1 MRELGPG
8 FAERAAGYDRETA
21 FPFENY
27 AELRDAGMLGL
38 CIPER
43 YGGMGASFQDYMHV
57 SAELARFCPMTAL
70 TYNMHSQTTLWTG
83 ILADDLDMAPDVRE
97 RHERIRS
104 GLYRWILE
112 DGAIMSQPL
121 SEGIA
126 RGATAGVAT
135 TATPVPGGFHV
146 NGRKVF
152 ASLAGAADAY
162 NFTCRVPGE
171 EGLRFLSVRS
181 DNPGVRIVGDW
192 DPLGMRGTDSR
203 TLVFEDAFVEADD
216 ELLPTGGFDQ
226 LAARWPHVYLTLT
239 PTYIGLTRAVVD
251 FVQGY
256 LGSTPPP
263 GIPAR
268 RDVPAKQWAWAEI
281 QIAYER
287 SRSLWECA
295 VAEAGLDPDARAAAP
310 RLGGVVH
317 GDGDRARGRRAGDPR
332 LRRRLAD
339 AQPAARA
346 ALPRRALRL
355 GHAALERRGVPRA
368 ARPLRPLRRAR
379 RSPPCLSARRATWTP
394 LPWPGARPARGR
406 SCCSSAA
413 SA

>member
-1 MRELGPG
+1 MTGAHPVRDRAFAIIRELGPA
-8 FAERAAGYDRETA
+8 FAERAAGYDRAPA

-27 AELRDAGMLGL
+27 ADLRDAGMLGL
-38 CIPER
+38 CIPVR
-43 YGGMGASFQDYMHV
+43 YGGMGASFQDYMHA
-57 SAELARFCPMTAL
+57 SAELARFCPTTAL
-70 TYNMHSQTTLWTG
+70 TYNMHSQTVLWTG
-83 ILADDLDMAPDVRE
+83 ILADDLDMPPEVRE

-104 GLYRWILE
+104 ELYRWILE

-135 TATPVPGGFHV
+135 RATPVPGGFEI

-162 NFTCRVPGE
+162 NFTCRVEGE

-181 DNPGVRIVGDW
+181 DNPGVKIVGDW
-192 DPLGMRGTDSR
+192 DTLGMRGTDSR
-203 TLVFEDAFVEADD
+203 TLLFEDAFVAADD
-216 ELLPTGGFDQ
+216 ELLPTGLFDQ
-226 LAARWPHVYLTLT
+226 LAERWPHVYLTLT

-268 RDVPAKQWAWAEI
+268 RDIPAKQWAWAEI

-295 VAEAGLDPDARAAAP
+295 VAESRLDPSP
-310 RLGGVVH
+310 E
-317 GDGDRARGRRAGDPR
+317 
-332 LRRRLAD
+332 
-339 AQPAARA
+339 Q
-346 ALPRRALRL
+346 
-355 GHAALERRGVPRA
+355 
-368 ARPLRPLRRAR
+368 LRRAWAASYTAMETAPEVAALAIR
-379 RSPPCLSARRATWTP
+379 ACGGQSLMRNLPLEQHYRDARCGSVM
-394 LPWPGARPARGR
+394 LPWSAEVSLELLGR
-406 SCCSSAA
+406 FGLYEERDDHRLV
-413 SA
+413 

>member
-1 MRELGPG
+1 VTPAAVRERALALVRELGPG
-8 FAERAAGYDRETA
+8 FAERAASYDRETA

-27 AELRDAGMLGL
+27 AELREAGLLGL

-57 SAELARFCPMTAL
+57 SAELARFCPTTAL

-83 ILADDLDMAPDVRE
+83 VLADDLDMPPEVRE
-97 RHERIRS
+97 RHERIRT

-135 TATPVPGGFHV
+135 TATPAPGGYKV

-152 ASLAGAADAY
+152 ASLAGAAHAY

-203 TLVFEDAFVEADD
+203 TLVFEDAYVEADD
-216 ELLPTGGFDQ
+216 ELLPAGGFDQ

-295 VAEAGLDPDARAAAP
+295 VAEAGLDPTPEQQRRAWAASYTVMETAPEVAALAIRACGGGSLMRNLPLEQHYRDARC
-310 RLGGVVH
+310 GSVM
-317 GDGDRARGRRAGDPR
+317 
-332 LRRRLAD
+332 
-339 AQPAARA
+339 
-346 ALPRRALRL
+346 
-355 GHAALERRGVPRA
+355 
-368 ARPLRPLRRAR
+368 
-379 RSPPCLSARRATWTP
+379 
-394 LPWPGARPARGR
+394 LPWSAEVCLELLGR
-406 SCCSSAA
+406 FALYEEA
-413 SA
+413 DDHRLL

>member
-1 MRELGPG
+1 VTHRGELRERVLALILELGPA
-8 FAERAAGYDRETA
+8 FAERAAGYDRAPA

-43 YGGMGASFQDYMHV
+43 YGGMGATFQDYMYI
-57 SAELARFCPMTAL
+57 SAELARFCPTTAL
-70 TYNMHSQTTLWTG
+70 TYNMHSQTVLWTG
-83 ILADDLDMAPDVRE
+83 ILADDLDMPPDVRA
-97 RHERIRS
+97 RHEVRRTE
-104 GLYRWILE
+104 LYRWILE

-135 TATPVPGGFHV
+135 TAAPVPGGFQI

-162 NFTCRVPGE
+162 NFTCRVAGE

-181 DNPGVRIVGDW
+181 DNPGVEIVGDW
-192 DPLGMRGTDSR
+192 DTLGMRGTDSR
-203 TLVFEDAFVEADD
+203 TLVFKDAYAPADD
-216 ELLPTGGFDQ
+216 ELLPTGLFDQ

-251 FVQGY
+251 FVQAY

-268 RDVPAKQWAWAEI
+268 RDVAPKQWAWAEI
-281 QIAYER
+281 QIAWER

-295 VAEAGLDPDARAAAP
+295 VAEAGLDPTP
-310 RLGGVVH
+310 E
-317 GDGDRARGRRAGDPR
+317 
-332 LRRRLAD
+332 
-339 AQPAARA
+339 Q
-346 ALPRRALRL
+346 
-355 GHAALERRGVPRA
+355 
-368 ARPLRPLRRAR
+368 LRRAWAASYTAMETAPQVASLAIR
-379 RSPPCLSARRATWTP
+379 ACGGGTLMRNLPLEQHYRDARCGSVM
-394 LPWPGARPARGR
+394 LPWSAEVCLELLGR
-406 SCCSSAA
+406 FGLYGELEDHRDV
-413 SA
+413 

>member
-1 MRELGPG
+1 MTETGDRRERVLALIRELGPA
-8 FAERAAGYDRETA
+8 FAERAAEYDRVPA

-43 YGGMGASFQDYMHV
+43 YGGLGASFKDYMYI
-57 SAELARFCPMTAL
+57 SAELARFCPTTAL
-70 TYNMHSQTTLWTG
+70 TYNMHSQTVLWTG
-83 ILADDLDMAPDVRE
+83 ILADDLDMPPDVRE
-97 RHERIRS
+97 RHEVRRTE
-104 GLYRWILE
+104 LYRWILE

-135 TATPVPGGFHV
+135 TATPVPGGFQI

-181 DNPGVRIVGDW
+181 DNPGVEIVGDW

-203 TLVFEDAFVEADD
+203 TLVFKDAHVSADD
-216 ELLPTGGFDQ
+216 ELLPTGLFDQ

-251 FVQGY
+251 FVQDF
-256 LGSTPPP
+256 LGSNPPP

-268 RDVPAKQWAWAEI
+268 RDVAPKQWAWAEI
-281 QIAYER
+281 QIAWER

-295 VAEAGLDPDARAAAP
+295 VEESGLDPAP
-310 RLGGVVH
+310 E
-317 GDGDRARGRRAGDPR
+317 
-332 LRRRLAD
+332 
-339 AQPAARA
+339 Q
-346 ALPRRALRL
+346 
-355 GHAALERRGVPRA
+355 
-368 ARPLRPLRRAR
+368 LRRAWAASYTAMETAPQVAALAIR
-379 RSPPCLSARRATWTP
+379 ACGGGSLMRNLPLEQHYRDARCGSVM
-394 LPWPGARPARGR
+394 LPWSAEVCLELLGR
-406 SCCSSAA
+406 FGLYGELEDHRHV
-413 SA
+413 

>member
-1 MRELGPG
+1 MTAVAVVRERALAIVRELGPG
-8 FAERAAGYDRETA
+8 FAERAAAYDRAPA

-43 YGGMGASFQDYMHV
+43 YGGMGAGFEDYMHI
-57 SAELARFCPMTAL
+57 SAELARFCPTTAL
-70 TYNMHSQTTLWTG
+70 TYNMHSQTVLWTG
-83 ILADDLDMAPDVRE
+83 ILADDLDMPADVRA
-97 RHERIRS
+97 RHERIRA

-135 TATPVPGGFHV
+135 IATPGARRLRDQRPQDLRLARRRRRRLQLHMPRR
-146 NGRKVF
+146 GRGRAC
-152 ASLAGAADAY
+152 ASSPSLRQPRRADRRRLGHARHARHGLAHA
-162 NFTCRVPGE
+162 
-171 EGLRFLSVRS
+171 
-181 DNPGVRIVGDW
+181 GVRERV
-192 DPLGMRGTDSR
+192 RR
-203 TLVFEDAFVEADD
+203 R
-216 ELLPTGGFDQ
+216 PTTSCCRPGLFDQ

-256 LGSTPPP
+256 LGGTPPP

-295 VAEAGLDPDARAAAP
+295 VAEAGLDPTPD
-310 RLGGVVH
+310 
-317 GDGDRARGRRAGDPR
+317 
-332 LRRRLAD
+332 
-339 AQPAARA
+339 Q
-346 ALPRRALRL
+346 
-355 GHAALERRGVPRA
+355 
-368 ARPLRPLRRAR
+368 LRRAWAASYTAMETAPEVAALAIR
-379 RSPPCLSARRATWTP
+379 ACGGGSLMRNLPLEQHYRDARCGSVM
-394 LPWPGARPARGR
+394 LPWSAEVCLELLGR
-406 SCCSSAA
+406 FGLYEGLEDHRKV
-413 SA
+413 

>member
-1 MRELGPG
+1 MTGHTARERALALVHELGPA
-8 FAERAAGYDRETA
+8 FARRAAGYDRETA

-27 AELRDAGMLGL
+27 AELREAGMLGL

-57 SAELARFCPMTAL
+57 SAELARYCPMTAL

-83 ILADDLDMAPDVRE
+83 VLADDLDMPPDVRE

-104 GLYRWILE
+104 ELYRWILE
-112 DGAIMSQPL
+112 DGALMSQPL

-135 TATPVPGGFHV
+135 TATPVPGGFEV

-181 DNPGVRIVGDW
+181 SNPGVKIVGDW

-251 FVQGY
+251 FVQAY

-295 VAEAGLDPDARAAAP
+295 VAEAGLDPTP
-310 RLGGVVH
+310 E
-317 GDGDRARGRRAGDPR
+317 
-332 LRRRLAD
+332 
-339 AQPAARA
+339 Q
-346 ALPRRALRL
+346 
-355 GHAALERRGVPRA
+355 
-368 ARPLRPLRRAR
+368 LRRAWAAAYTAMETAPEVAALAIR
-379 RSPPCLSARRATWTP
+379 ACGGGSLMRNLPLEQHYRDARCGSVM
-394 LPWPGARPARGR
+394 LPWSAEVCLELLGR
-406 SCCSSAA
+406 FGLYEEPDDHRLL
-413 SA
+413 

>member
-1 MRELGPG
+1 MPEVPSARELAFEIVHDLGPG
-8 FAERAAGYDRETA
+8 FAGRAAGYDRETL

-38 CIPER
+38 CIPKR

-57 SAELARFCPMTAL
+57 AAELARFCPMTAL
-70 TYNMHSQTTLWTG
+70 TYNMHSQTTLRTG
-83 ILADDLDMAPDVRE
+83 ILADDLDMPPEVRE

-104 GLYRWILE
+104 ELYRWILE

-135 TATPVPGGFHV
+135 TATPAPGGFNV

-152 ASLAGAADAY
+152 ASLAGAAHAY

-251 FVQGY
+251 FVQAY

-295 VAEAGLDPDARAAAP
+295 VAEAGLDPDP
-310 RLGGVVH
+310 E
-317 GDGDRARGRRAGDPR
+317 
-332 LRRRLAD
+332 
-339 AQPAARA
+339 Q
-346 ALPRRALRL
+346 
-355 GHAALERRGVPRA
+355 
-368 ARPLRPLRRAR
+368 LRRAWAASYTVMETAPEVAALAIR
-379 RSPPCLSARRATWTP
+379 ACGGGSLMRNLPLEQHYRDARCGSVM
-394 LPWPGARPARGR
+394 LPWSAEVCLELLGR
-406 SCCSSAA
+406 FGLYEEPDDHRHV
-413 SA
+413 

>member
-1 MRELGPG
+1 MHELGPA

-27 AELRDAGMLGL
+27 AELRDAGLLGL
-38 CIPER
+38 CIPKR

-57 SAELARFCPMTAL
+57 AAELARFCPMTAL

-83 ILADDLDMAPDVRE
+83 ILADDLDMPPEVRE

-104 GLYRWILE
+104 ELYRWILE

-135 TATPVPGGFHV
+135 TATPVPGGFNV

-152 ASLAGAADAY
+152 ASLAGAAHAY

-295 VAEAGLDPDARAAAP
+295 VAEAGLDPDP
-310 RLGGVVH
+310 
-317 GDGDRARGRRAGDPR
+317 D
-332 LRRRLAD
+332 
-339 AQPAARA
+339 Q
-346 ALPRRALRL
+346 
-355 GHAALERRGVPRA
+355 
-368 ARPLRPLRRAR
+368 LRRAWAASYTAMETAPEVAALAIR
-379 RSPPCLSARRATWTP
+379 ACGGGSLMRNLPLEQHYRDARCGSVM
-394 LPWPGARPARGR
+394 LPWSAEVCLELLGR
-406 SCCSSAA
+406 FGLYEELDDHRHV
-413 SA
+413 

>member
-1 MRELGPG
+1 MTGGTVVRERAIAIVRELGPA
-8 FAERAAGYDRETA
+8 FAERAPGYDRAPA

-27 AELRDAGMLGL
+27 ADLRSAGMLGL
-38 CIPER
+38 CIPAR
-43 YGGMGASFQDYMHV
+43 YGGMGASFQDYMYIA
-57 SAELARFCPMTAL
+57 AELARFCPMTAL
-70 TYNMHSQTTLWTG
+70 TYNMHSQTVLWTG
-83 ILADDLDMAPDVRE
+83 ILADDLDMPDDVRA
-97 RHERIRS
+97 RHETRRRE
-104 GLYRWILE
+104 LYRWILE

-135 TATPVPGGFHV
+135 TATPVAGGFHI

-171 EGLRFLSVRS
+171 DGLRFLSVRS

-192 DPLGMRGTDSR
+192 DTLGMRGTDSR
-203 TLVFEDAFVEADD
+203 TLVFEDAFVADDD
-216 ELLPTGGFDQ
+216 ELLPTGLFDQ

-281 QIAYER
+281 QIAWER

-295 VAEAGLDPDARAAAP
+295 VAEAGLDPSP
-310 RLGGVVH
+310 E
-317 GDGDRARGRRAGDPR
+317 
-332 LRRRLAD
+332 
-339 AQPAARA
+339 Q
-346 ALPRRALRL
+346 
-355 GHAALERRGVPRA
+355 
-368 ARPLRPLRRAR
+368 LRRAWAAAYTAMETAPAVAALAIR
-379 RSPPCLSARRATWTP
+379 ACGGGSLMRNLPLEQHYRDARCGSVM
-394 LPWPGARPARGR
+394 LPWSAEVCLELLGR
-406 SCCSSAA
+406 FGLYEELDDHRHV
-413 SA
+413 

>member
-1 MRELGPG
+1 MRTGAVRDRALVLVRELGPG
-8 FAERAAGYDRETA
+8 FAGRAAGYDRETS

-27 AELRDAGMLGL
+27 AELRAAGMLGL

-104 GLYRWILE
+104 ELYRWILE
-112 DGAIMSQPL
+112 DGALMSQPL

-135 TATPVPGGFHV
+135 TATPVAGGFHV
-146 NGRKVF
+146 SGRKVF

-171 EGLRFLSVRS
+171 QGLRFLSVRS

-203 TLVFEDAFVEADD
+203 TLVFEDAFVEAED

-263 GIPAR
+263 GVPAR

-295 VAEAGLDPDARAAAP
+295 VAEAGLDPTP
-310 RLGGVVH
+310 E
-317 GDGDRARGRRAGDPR
+317 
-332 LRRRLAD
+332 
-339 AQPAARA
+339 Q
-346 ALPRRALRL
+346 
-355 GHAALERRGVPRA
+355 
-368 ARPLRPLRRAR
+368 LRRAWAAAYTAMETAPEVAALAIR
-379 RSPPCLSARRATWTP
+379 ACGGGSLMRNLPLEQHYRDARCGSVM
-394 LPWPGARPARGR
+394 LPWSAEVCLELLGR
-406 SCCSSAA
+406 FGLYDEPDDHRHV
-413 SA
+413 

>member
-1 MRELGPG
+1 MTHGGDLRERVLALIRELGPA
-8 FAERAAGYDRETA
+8 FAERAAGYDRAPA

-43 YGGMGASFQDYMHV
+43 YGGMGATFQDYMYI
-57 SAELARFCPMTAL
+57 SAELARFCPTTAL
-70 TYNMHSQTTLWTG
+70 TYNMHSQTVLWTG
-83 ILADDLDMAPDVRE
+83 ILADDLDMPPEVRE
-97 RHERIRS
+97 RHEVRRIE
-104 GLYRWILE
+104 LYRWILE

-135 TATPVPGGFHV
+135 TATPVPGGFQI

-152 ASLAGAADAY
+152 ASLAGAAHAY

-181 DNPGVRIVGDW
+181 DNPGVEIVGDW
-192 DPLGMRGTDSR
+192 DTLGMRGTDSR
-203 TLVFEDAFVEADD
+203 TLVFKDAYVSADD
-216 ELLPTGGFDQ
+216 ELLPTGLFDQ

-256 LGSTPPP
+256 LGSNPPP

-268 RDVPAKQWAWAEI
+268 RDVAPKQWAWAEI
-281 QIAYER
+281 QIAWER

-295 VAEAGLDPDARAAAP
+295 IDEAGLDPTP
-310 RLGGVVH
+310 E
-317 GDGDRARGRRAGDPR
+317 
-332 LRRRLAD
+332 
-339 AQPAARA
+339 Q
-346 ALPRRALRL
+346 
-355 GHAALERRGVPRA
+355 
-368 ARPLRPLRRAR
+368 LRRAWAASYTAMETAPEVAALAIR
-379 RSPPCLSARRATWTP
+379 ACGGGSLMRNLPLEQHYRDARCGSVM
-394 LPWPGARPARGR
+394 LPWSAEVCLELLGR
-406 SCCSSAA
+406 FGLYGELEDHRHV
-413 SA
+413 

>member
-1 MRELGPG
+1 MTGDGVRERALALVHELGPA
-8 FAERAAGYDRETA
+8 FAERAAGYDREAA

-27 AELRDAGMLGL
+27 AELREAGMLGL

-57 SAELARFCPMTAL
+57 SAELARYCPMTAL

-83 ILADDLDMAPDVRE
+83 ILADDLDMPAEARE
-97 RHERIRS
+97 RHERIRT

-135 TATPVPGGFHV
+135 TATPAPGGYHV

-152 ASLAGAADAY
+152 ASLAGAAHAY

-203 TLVFEDAFVEADD
+203 TLVFEDAFVDAED
-216 ELLPTGGFDQ
+216 ELLPAGGFDQ
-226 LAARWPHVYLTLT
+226 LAERWPHVYLTLT

-256 LGSTPPP
+256 LGSTPPA

-295 VAEAGLDPDARAAAP
+295 VAEAGLDPTP
-310 RLGGVVH
+310 E
-317 GDGDRARGRRAGDPR
+317 
-332 LRRRLAD
+332 
-339 AQPAARA
+339 Q
-346 ALPRRALRL
+346 
-355 GHAALERRGVPRA
+355 
-368 ARPLRPLRRAR
+368 LRRAWAASYTAMETAPEVAALAIR
-379 RSPPCLSARRATWTP
+379 ACGGGSLMRNLPLEQHYRDARCGSVM
-394 LPWPGARPARGR
+394 LPWSAEVCLELLGR
-406 SCCSSAA
+406 FGLYEEPDDHRHV
-413 SA
+413 

>member
-1 MRELGPG
+1 MSEGDARRERVLALVRELGPA
-8 FAERAAGYDRETA
+8 FAERAAGYDRAPA

-27 AELRDAGMLGL
+27 ADLREAGLLGL

-43 YGGMGASFQDYMHV
+43 YGGMGASFQDYMYIA
-57 SAELARFCPMTAL
+57 AELARFCPTTAL
-70 TYNMHSQTTLWTG
+70 TYNMHSQTVLWTG
-83 ILADDLDMAPDVRE
+83 ILADDLDMPPDVRE

-104 GLYRWILE
+104 ELYRWILE

-146 NGRKVF
+146 NGRKIF

-162 NFTCRVPGE
+162 NFTCRVDGE

-192 DPLGMRGTDSR
+192 DTLGMRGTDSR
-203 TLVFEDAFVEADD
+203 TLVFEDAYVAADD
-216 ELLPTGGFDQ
+216 ELLPTGLFDQ
-226 LAARWPHVYLTLT
+226 LAARWPHVYLSLT

-287 SRSLWECA
+287 TRSLWECA
-295 VAEAGLDPDARAAAP
+295 VAEAGLDPTPD
-310 RLGGVVH
+310 
-317 GDGDRARGRRAGDPR
+317 
-332 LRRRLAD
+332 
-339 AQPAARA
+339 Q
-346 ALPRRALRL
+346 
-355 GHAALERRGVPRA
+355 
-368 ARPLRPLRRAR
+368 LRRAWAAAYTAMETAPEVAALAIR
-379 RSPPCLSARRATWTP
+379 ACGGGSLMRNQPLEQHYRDARCGSVM
-394 LPWPGARPARGR
+394 LPWSAEVCLELLGR
-406 SCCSSAA
+406 FGLYEEIEDHRHV
-413 SA
+413 

>member
-1 MRELGPG
+1 MTGHTARERALALVHELGPA
-8 FAERAAGYDRETA
+8 FARRAAGYDRETA

-27 AELRDAGMLGL
+27 AELREAGMLGL

-57 SAELARFCPMTAL
+57 SAELARYCPMTAL

-83 ILADDLDMAPDVRE
+83 VLADDLDMPPDVRE

-104 GLYRWILE
+104 ELYRWILE
-112 DGAIMSQPL
+112 DGALMSQPL

-135 TATPVPGGFHV
+135 TATPVPGGFKV

-181 DNPGVRIVGDW
+181 SNPGVKIVGDW

-251 FVQGY
+251 FVQAY

-295 VAEAGLDPDARAAAP
+295 VAEAGLDPTP
-310 RLGGVVH
+310 E
-317 GDGDRARGRRAGDPR
+317 
-332 LRRRLAD
+332 
-339 AQPAARA
+339 Q
-346 ALPRRALRL
+346 
-355 GHAALERRGVPRA
+355 
-368 ARPLRPLRRAR
+368 LRRAWAAAYTAMETAPEVAALAIR
-379 RSPPCLSARRATWTP
+379 ACGGGSLMRNLPLEQHYRDARCGSVM
-394 LPWPGARPARGR
+394 LPWSAEVCLELLGR
-406 SCCSSAA
+406 FGLYEEPDDHRLL
-413 SA
+413 

>member
-1 MRELGPG
+1 MRTGAVRDRALVLVRELGPG
-8 FAERAAGYDRETA
+8 FAGRAAGYDRETS

-27 AELRDAGMLGL
+27 AELRAAGMLGL

-104 GLYRWILE
+104 ELYRWILE
-112 DGAIMSQPL
+112 DGALMSQPL

-146 NGRKVF
+146 SGRKVF

-171 EGLRFLSVRS
+171 QGLRFLSVRS

-203 TLVFEDAFVEADD
+203 TLVFEDAFVEAED

-263 GIPAR
+263 GVPAR

-295 VAEAGLDPDARAAAP
+295 VAEAGLDPTP
-310 RLGGVVH
+310 E
-317 GDGDRARGRRAGDPR
+317 
-332 LRRRLAD
+332 
-339 AQPAARA
+339 Q
-346 ALPRRALRL
+346 
-355 GHAALERRGVPRA
+355 
-368 ARPLRPLRRAR
+368 LRRAWAAAYTAMETAPEVAALAIR
-379 RSPPCLSARRATWTP
+379 ACGGGSLMRNLPLEQHYRDARCGSVM
-394 LPWPGARPARGR
+394 LPWSAEVCLELLGR
-406 SCCSSAA
+406 FGLYDEPDDHRHV
-413 SA
+413 

>member
-1 MRELGPG
+1 VSGSSVRERALALVLELGPA
-8 FAERAAGYDRETA
+8 FAERAASYDRETR

-27 AELRDAGMLGL
+27 AELRDAGLLGL
-38 CIPER
+38 CIPGR

-57 SAELARFCPMTAL
+57 SAELARFCPVTAL
-70 TYNMHSQTTLWTG
+70 TFNMHSQTTLWTG
-83 ILADDLDMAPDVRE
+83 ILADDLEMPADLRE

-104 GLYRWILE
+104 RLYRWILD

-135 TATPVPGGFHV
+135 TATPTDGGFQI

-171 EGLRFLSVRS
+171 HGLRFLSVRS
-181 DNPGVRIVGDW
+181 DNPGVRIVGEW

-203 TLVFEDAFVEADD
+203 TLLFEDAFVDADD
-216 ELLPTGGFDQ
+216 ELLPMGGFDQ
-226 LAARWPHVYLTLT
+226 LAERWPHVYLTLT

-295 VAEAGLDPDARAAAP
+295 VAESGPDPTP
-310 RLGGVVH
+310 
-317 GDGDRARGRRAGDPR
+317 
-332 LRRRLAD
+332 
-339 AQPAARA
+339 AQ
-346 ALPRRALRL
+346 
-355 GHAALERRGVPRA
+355 
-368 ARPLRPLRRAR
+368 LRRAWAASYTAMETAPEVAALAIR
-379 RSPPCLSARRATWTP
+379 ACGGGSLMRNLPLEQHYRDARCGSVM
-394 LPWPGARPARGR
+394 LPWSAEVCLELLGR
-406 SCCSSAA
+406 FGLYDQADDHRHV
-413 SA
+413 

>member
-1 MRELGPG
+1 MTGATARERALAIVRELGPA

-57 SAELARFCPMTAL
+57 SAELARFCATTAL
-70 TYNMHSQTTLWTG
+70 TYNMHSQTALWTG
-83 ILADDLDMAPDVRE
+83 VLADDLEMPAEVRE
-97 RHERIRS
+97 RHERIRT

-112 DGAIMSQPL
+112 EGAIMSQPL

-135 TATPVPGGFHV
+135 TATPVSGGYHV
-146 NGRKVF
+146 SGRKVF
-152 ASLAGAADAY
+152 ASLAGAAHAY

-171 EGLRFLSVRS
+171 DGLRFLSVRS

-203 TLVFEDAFVEADD
+203 TLVFEDAFVDADD
-216 ELLPTGGFDQ
+216 ELLPAGGFDQ
-226 LAARWPHVYLTLT
+226 LAERWPHVYLTLT
-239 PTYIGLTRAVVD
+239 PTYIGLTRAIVD

-295 VAEAGLDPDARAAAP
+295 VAEAGLDPTP
-310 RLGGVVH
+310 E
-317 GDGDRARGRRAGDPR
+317 
-332 LRRRLAD
+332 
-339 AQPAARA
+339 Q
-346 ALPRRALRL
+346 
-355 GHAALERRGVPRA
+355 
-368 ARPLRPLRRAR
+368 LRRAWAASYTAMETAPQVAALAIR
-379 RSPPCLSARRATWTP
+379 ACGGGSLMRNLPLERHYRDARCGSVM
-394 LPWPGARPARGR
+394 LPWSAEVCLELLGR
-406 SCCSSAA
+406 FGLYEEPDDHRHV
-413 SA
+413 

>member
-1 MRELGPG
+1 VTGDGVRERALALVHDLGPA
-8 FAERAAGYDRETA
+8 FAERAAGYDREAA

-27 AELRDAGMLGL
+27 AELREAGMLGL

-57 SAELARFCPMTAL
+57 SAELARYCPMTAL

-83 ILADDLDMAPDVRE
+83 ILADDLDMPAEARE
-97 RHERIRS
+97 RHERIRT

-135 TATPVPGGFHV
+135 TATPAPGGYHV

-152 ASLAGAADAY
+152 ASLAGAAHAY

-203 TLVFEDAFVEADD
+203 TLVFEDAFVDAED
-216 ELLPTGGFDQ
+216 ELLPAGGFDQ
-226 LAARWPHVYLTLT
+226 LAERWPHVYLTLT

-256 LGSTPPP
+256 LGSTPPA

-295 VAEAGLDPDARAAAP
+295 VAEAGLDPTP
-310 RLGGVVH
+310 E
-317 GDGDRARGRRAGDPR
+317 
-332 LRRRLAD
+332 
-339 AQPAARA
+339 Q
-346 ALPRRALRL
+346 
-355 GHAALERRGVPRA
+355 
-368 ARPLRPLRRAR
+368 LRRAWAASYTAMETAPEVAALAIR
-379 RSPPCLSARRATWTP
+379 ACGGGSLMRNLPLEQHYRDARCGSVM
-394 LPWPGARPARGR
+394 LPWSAEVCLELLGR
-406 SCCSSAA
+406 FGLYEEPDDHRHV
-413 SA
+413 

>member
-1 MRELGPG
+1 MSDSAVRERALALVRELGPA
-8 FAERAAGYDRETA
+8 FAERAPVYDRETR
-21 FPFENY
+21 FPFDNY
-27 AELRDAGMLGL
+27 AELRQAGMLGL

-57 SAELARFCPMTAL
+57 SAELARFCPVTAL
-70 TYNMHSQTTLWTG
+70 TFNMHSQTTLWTG
-83 ILADDLDMAPDVRE
+83 ILADDLELAADVRE
-97 RHERIRS
+97 RHERIRTR
-104 GLYRWILE
+104 LYRWILE
-112 DGAIMSQPL
+112 DGALMSQPL
-121 SEGIA
+121 SVGIA

-135 TATPVPGGFHV
+135 TATPTEGGFHI

-171 EGLRFLSVRS
+171 DGLRFLSVRS
-181 DNPGVRIVGDW
+181 DNPGVRIVGEW

-203 TLVFEDAFVEADD
+203 TLLFEDAFVEADD
-216 ELLPTGGFDQ
+216 ELLPVGGFDQ
-226 LAARWPHVYLTLT
+226 LAERWPHVYLTLT

-295 VAEAGLDPDARAAAP
+295 VAESGPDPTPD
-310 RLGGVVH
+310 
-317 GDGDRARGRRAGDPR
+317 
-332 LRRRLAD
+332 
-339 AQPAARA
+339 Q
-346 ALPRRALRL
+346 
-355 GHAALERRGVPRA
+355 
-368 ARPLRPLRRAR
+368 LRRAWAAAYTAMETAPAVAALAIR
-379 RSPPCLSARRATWTP
+379 ACGGGSLMRNLPRAQHNRDARCGSVM
-394 LPWPGARPARGR
+394 LPWSAEVCLELLGR
-406 SCCSSAA
+406 FGLYEEPDDHRHV
-413 SA
+413 

>member
-1 MRELGPG
+1 MTAEGSARERAFAIVHELGPG
-8 FAERAAGYDRETA
+8 FAERATGYDRAPA

-38 CIPER
+38 CIPAR
-43 YGGMGASFQDYMHV
+43 YGGMGAGFQDYMHV
-57 SAELARFCPMTAL
+57 SAELARFCPTTAL
-70 TYNMHSQTTLWTG
+70 TFNMHSQTGLWTG
-83 ILADDLDMAPDVRE
+83 VLADDLDMPPDVRE
-97 RHERIRS
+97 RHERIRT

-112 DGAIMSQPL
+112 DGALMSQPL

-135 TATPVPGGFHV
+135 TATPVPGGFEI

-162 NFTCRVPGE
+162 NFTCRVEGE

-181 DNPGVRIVGDW
+181 DNPGVQIVGDW
-192 DPLGMRGTDSR
+192 DTLGMRGTDSR
-203 TLVFEDAFVEADD
+203 MLLFKDAFVAADD
-216 ELLPTGGFDQ
+216 ELLPTGLFDQ
-226 LAARWPHVYLTLT
+226 LADRWPHVYLTLT

-251 FVQGY
+251 FVQSY

-295 VAEAGLDPDARAAAP
+295 VAESGLDPSPD
-310 RLGGVVH
+310 
-317 GDGDRARGRRAGDPR
+317 R
-332 LRRRLAD
+332 LRRAW
-339 AQPAARA
+339 AASYTAMETAPEVA
-346 ALPRRALRL
+346 ALAIRACGGGSLMRNL
-355 GHAALERRGVPRA
+355 PLEQHYRD
-368 ARPLRPLRRAR
+368 ARCG
-379 RSPPCLSARRATWTP
+379 SVM
-394 LPWPGARPARGR
+394 LPWSAEVCLELLGR
-406 SCCSSAA
+406 FGLYGELEDHRHV
-413 SA
+413 